1 MQKFNDCKTIERVFE
16 GDLHFPL
23 KARLEDPQEVTVS
36 HVHDFCE
43 CIFVIS
49 GSGMHQT
56 ENNPPV
62 TVQRGDV
69 LFIPVGGHH
78 AYTRSDALVVCNLLF
93 HARHLPSVLLELYSN
108 PVYKQVFLKKFSDD
122 GTQDFPMTHIEE
134 NVFCELE
141 NMLRCMAEDNIK
153 TGNHCYK
160 LGLFMAVLSRL
171 CDVWKTCSDEGS
183 VPLDIPK
190 LTAYLEHHFQQKIY
204 LDELTKLAGM
214 SRATLMRHFHAAL
227 GVTPMIYL
235 RNLRLRH
242 AAELLLETDLS
253 LKEIADQSGFISM
266 PYFFRIFKSCYGEPP
281 QEYRRRK

>member
-1 MQKFNDCKTIERVFE
+1 
-16 GDLHFPL
+16 
-23 KARLEDPQEVTVS
+23 
-36 HVHDFCE
+36 
-43 CIFVIS
+43 
-49 GSGMHQT
+49 
-56 ENNPPV
+56 
-62 TVQRGDV
+62 
-69 LFIPVGGHH
+69 
-78 AYTRSDALVVCNLLF
+78 
-93 HARHLPSVLLELYSN
+93 
-108 PVYKQVFLKKFSDD
+108 
-122 GTQDFPMTHIEE
+122 
-134 NVFCELE
+134 
-141 NMLRCMAEDNIK
+141 
-153 TGNHCYK
+153 
-160 LGLFMAVLSRL
+160 MAVLSRL

-190 LTAYLEHHFQQKIY
+190 LTAYLEHRFQQKIY

-253 LKEIADQSGFISM
+253 LKEIADQSGFVSM